1 MEAPTHQLDHVLDK
15 LQRLAPHRI
24 PEVED
29 FIDFLKQRD
38 DERSFTQAVQ
48 AASEPVLEQ
57 IWNNPDDAEYDQL

>member
-1 MEAPTHQLDHVLDK
+1 MDSPTHQLDHVLGK
-15 LQRLAPHRI
+15 LQGLAPHRLL
-24 PEVED
+24 EVED

-48 AASEPVLEQ
+48 AASEPVLDQ

>member
-1 MEAPTHQLDHVLDK
+1 MDSPTPQLDHVRGK
-15 LQRLAPHRI
+15 LQGLAPHRLL
-24 PEVED
+24 EVED

-48 AASEPVLEQ
+48 AASEPVLDQ